1 MPRKPEERAREQIDS
16 ALADAGWIVQDRDAM
31 NLAAGR
37 GVAVRE
43 FRMAPGHGF
52 ADYMLFVDGRAAGV
66 LEAKPVGYTLSSVEL
81 QADRYAAGLPAGL
94 NPPVSPLPFL
104 YVSTGVETRFING
117 LDPEPKTRR
126 ISHVAHVHR
135 PETLAEWLAAETLD
149 GWVRRLHERGGGFHA
164 LPSEALPSS
173 LRARLRTLPP
183 LGREHTYPVEVKED
197 RELYT
202 LPSEARPASWHAPR
216 QTPPGLKQDFLYP
229 AQVEAVNNVER
240 SLQQDRPRA
249 LIQMAT
255 GSGKTICAIT
265 SVYRLI
271 RYAGARRVLFLVDRT
286 NLGEQAEKE
295 FHGFRTPDD
304 HRKFTELYTVQRLA
318 SNTIGTASKVV
329 ITTIQRLYSMLKG
342 EPDFAAEDEASSQF
356 ESTGGAPREP
366 LPVVYNPAY
375 PPEYF
380 DVIVIDECHRSI
392 YTVWRQVLEY
402 FDAFLIGLTATPA
415 KHTFGF
421 FNKNLVME
429 YDHERAV
436 ADGVNVDFEVY
447 GIRTRITGQG
457 ATIEA
462 KPETMVEYRDRQTRQ
477 RRWERPDE
485 DITYGAAELDRR
497 VVARDQIRTVV
508 RTFRERLFTDIF
520 PGRTEVPK
528 TLVFA
533 KDDSHA
539 EDIVEIA
546 RDEFG
551 RGNDFCQKITYKVTA
566 AAPRDLIQAFR
577 NSFEP
582 RIAVTVDMIST
593 GADIKPIEIVMFMR
607 AVRSRVLFEQMKG
620 RGVRVI
626 DPGELRGVT
635 PDARAKTHFVIVDC
649 VGVSD
654 LPLADTRPLERN
666 KTVPFKA
673 LLEHVAMG
681 GTDPTMLSSLAGRL
695 ARLDR
700 QCRPD
705 EHRRIA
711 EASGGSGLA
720 AISRALVDALD
731 PDRQGE
737 AARSRFHVPA
747 AEEPT
752 EPQVQQAAAALLRQA
767 AEPIATRPALRQLL
781 QDVKRQLEQ
790 IIDDISV
797 DDLIEAGA
805 SEEGR
810 RKAKSLV
817 TSFERFIADNRD
829 EIDAIQCF
837 YAAPYARRLRFD
849 DLKALAD
856 EIKAPPRAW
865 TPEKLWRA
873 YETLDK
879 DGVRGASAQRLLT
892 DLVSL
897 VRYALDQ
904 DEELAPFREHVQAR
918 FDHWLVQQ
926 RTADRDF
933 TPEQVRWLEM
943 IRDHIAAS
951 VEMTVDDLDYAPFA
965 EEGGRGRAAQVFG
978 TGLTALLDE
987 LNEVLAA

>member
-1 MPRKPEERAREQIDS
+1 MPLTPEQQARQQID
-16 ALADAGWIVQDRDAM
+16 ALLADAGWLVQDRDEM
-31 NLAAGR
+31 NLAAGL

-52 ADYMLFVDGRAAGV
+52 ADYMLFVDGQAVGV

-81 QADRYAAGLPAGL
+81 QADKYATGLPEGL
-94 NPPVSPLPFL
+94 TPLVNPLPFL

-117 LDPEPKTRR
+117 LDPDPKSRR
-126 ISHVAHVHR
+126 ISHLPHVHR
-135 PETLAEWLAAETLD
+135 PETLAEWVQSETLD
-149 GWVRRLHERGGGFHA
+149 AWVKRLHTDGGGFYTA
-164 LPSEALPSS
+164 AGDTRPAS
-173 LRARLRTLPP
+173 LRARLQTLPP
-183 LGREHTYPVEVKED
+183 LER
-197 RELYT
+197 
-202 LPSEARPASWHAPR
+202 
-216 QTPPGLKQDFLYP
+216 DFLYP
-229 AQVEAVNNVER
+229 VQVEAVQNVER
-240 SLQQDRPRA
+240 SLRRNRPRS
-249 LIQMAT
+249 LVQMAT
-255 GSGKTICAIT
+255 GSGKTIFAIT

-271 RYAGARRVLFLVDRT
+271 RYAGARRVLFLVDRS

-295 FHGFRTPDD
+295 FQGFRTPDD
-304 HRKFTELYTVQRLA
+304 HRKFTELYTVQRLT
-318 SNTIGTASKVV
+318 SNTIGAASKVV
-329 ITTIQRLYSMLKG
+329 ITTIQRLYSMLLG
-342 EPDFAAEDEASSQF
+342 APDFAAEDEAASQF
-356 ESTGGAPREP
+356 ESGAGALSEP
-366 LPVVYNPAY
+366 LSVVYNAAY

-415 KHTFGF
+415 KQTFGF

-436 ADGVNVDFEVY
+436 ADGVNVDFEIY
-447 GIRTRITGQG
+447 DIRTRITGQG
-457 ATIEA
+457 ATISA
-462 KPETMVEYRDRQTRQ
+462 APDTMVEYRDRETRE

-485 DITYGAAELDRR
+485 DITYDAAELDRR

-520 PGRTEVPK
+520 PGREEVPK

-539 EDIVEIA
+539 EDIVEIV

-566 AAPRDLIQAFR
+566 AQPRDLIQAFR

-593 GADIKPIEIVMFMR
+593 GADIRPIEIVMFMR

-626 DPGELRGVT
+626 DSRELKAVT

-654 LPLADTRPLERN
+654 APLADTQPLERK

-681 GTDPTMLSSLAGRL
+681 GTDPAMLSSLASRL

-700 QCRPD
+700 QCGPEER
-705 EHRRIA
+705 ERIA
-711 EASGGSGLA
+711 EASGGAGIG
-720 AISRALVDALD
+720 AISRAIVEGLD
-731 PDRQGE
+731 PDRQV
-737 AARSRFHVPA
+737 AKARSMFEVPA
-747 AEEPT
+747 GDEPT
-752 EPQVQQAAAALLRQA
+752 EQQVKQAATTLLKNA
-767 AEPIATRPALRQLL
+767 AEPIATRPVLRQLL
-781 QDVKRQLEQ
+781 RDIKRQMEQ

-797 DDLIEAGA
+797 DELVEAGA
-805 SEEGR
+805 SEEAKQ
-810 RKAKSLV
+810 KAKSLV
-817 TSFERFIADNRD
+817 TSFEQFIAENRD
-829 EIDAIQCF
+829 EIDALQCF
-837 YAAPYARRLRFD
+837 YAQPYAQRLRFS
-849 DLKALAD
+849 DLKALA
-856 EIKAPPRAW
+856 EAIQAPPRAW
-865 TPEKLWRA
+865 TPKKLWRA
-873 YETLDK
+873 YEMVDR
-879 DGVRGASAQRLLT
+879 DRVRGASAQRLLT

-897 VRYALDQ
+897 VRFAIDR
-904 DEELAPFREHVQAR
+904 DEELAPFGDHVRAR
-918 FDHWLVQQ
+918 FNHWLAQQ
-926 RTADRDF
+926 RTAGRGF

-943 IRDHIAAS
+943 IRDHVAAS
-951 VEMTVDDLDYAPFA
+951 VEMSLEDFDFAPFA
-965 EEGGRGRAAQVFG
+965 EEGGRARATQVFG
-978 TGLTALLDE
+978 AGLGPLLDE

>member
-1 MPRKPEERAREQIDS
+1 MPLTPEQQARERIDT
-16 ALADAGWIVQDRDAM
+16 ALAAAGWIVQDRDGM
-31 NLAAGR
+31 NLAAGI

-52 ADYMLFVDGRAAGV
+52 ADYMLFVGGRAAGV

-81 QADRYAAGLPAGL
+81 QADKYATGLPAGL
-94 NPPVSPLPFL
+94 HPPVDPLPFL
-104 YVSTGVETRFING
+104 YVSTGVDTRFVNS
-117 LDPEPKTRR
+117 LDPNPKSRR
-126 ISHVAHVHR
+126 ISHLPHVHR
-135 PETLAEWLAAETLD
+135 PETLAEWLRAETLD
-149 GWVRRLHERGGGFHA
+149 AWVKRLHAEGGGFYTTA
-164 LPSEALPSS
+164 GDTRPAS

-183 LGREHTYPVEVKED
+183 LER
-197 RELYT
+197 
-202 LPSEARPASWHAPR
+202 
-216 QTPPGLKQDFLYP
+216 DFLYP
-229 AQVEAVNNVER
+229 AQVEAVRNVER
-240 SLQQDRPRA
+240 SLERNHPRS
-249 LIQMAT
+249 LVQMAT
-255 GSGKTICAIT
+255 GSGKTIFAIT

-271 RYAGARRVLFLVDRT
+271 RYAGARRVLFLVDRS

-295 FHGFRTPDD
+295 FEGFRTPDD
-304 HRKFTELYTVQRLA
+304 HRKFTELYTVQRLT
-318 SNTIGTASKVV
+318 SNTIGAASKVV

-342 EPDFAAEDEASSQF
+342 EPDFAAEDEAASQF
-356 ESTGGAPREP
+356 ESAGAAPSEP
-366 LPVVYNPAY
+366 LPVVYSAAY

-402 FDAFLIGLTATPA
+402 FDAFLVGLTATPA
-415 KHTFGF
+415 KQTFGF

-447 GIRTRITGQG
+447 DIRTRITGQG
-457 ATIEA
+457 ATIA
-462 KPETMVEYRDRQTRQ
+462 AAPDTMVEYRDRQTRE

-485 DITYGAAELDRR
+485 DIIYGAAELDRR
-497 VVARDQIRTVV
+497 VVARDQIRTIV
-508 RTFRERLFTDIF
+508 RAFRDRLFTDIF

-539 EDIVEIA
+539 EDVVEIV

-566 AAPRDLIQAFR
+566 AQPRDLIQAFR

-593 GADIKPIEIVMFMR
+593 GADIRPIEIVMFLR

-626 DPGELRGVT
+626 DARELQAVT

-654 LPLADTRPLERN
+654 APLADTQPLERK

-681 GTDPTMLSSLAGRL
+681 GTDPATLSSLAGRL

-700 QCRPD
+700 QCGPEER
-705 EHRRIA
+705 ERIA
-711 EASGGSGLA
+711 EVSGGAGIG
-720 AISRALVDALD
+720 AISRAIVEGLD
-731 PDRQGE
+731 PDRQVAE
-737 AARSRFHVPA
+737 ARSTFDVPA
-747 AEEPT
+747 DEEPT
-752 EPQVQQAAAALLRQA
+752 EQQVMQAATTLLKKA
-767 AEPIATRPALRQLL
+767 AEPIATRPALRRLL
-781 QDVKRQLEQ
+781 QDIKRRMEQ

-797 DDLIEAGA
+797 DELIEAGA
-805 SEEGR
+805 GEEAK
-810 RKAKSLV
+810 RKARSLV
-817 TSFERFIADNRD
+817 DSFERFIADNRD
-829 EIDAIQCF
+829 EIDALQCF
-837 YAAPYARRLRFD
+837 YAQPYAKRLRFG
-849 DLKALAD
+849 DLKTLAD
-856 EIKAPPRAW
+856 AIKAPPRAW

-873 YETLDK
+873 YETLDR
-879 DGVRGASAQRLLT
+879 DRVRGASAQRLLT

-897 VRYALDQ
+897 VRFATDR
-904 DEELAPFREHVQAR
+904 DAELAPFGEHVRAR
-918 FDHWLVQQ
+918 FDDWLAQQ
-926 RTADRDF
+926 RTAGRGF

-951 VEMTVDDLDYAPFA
+951 VEMSLEDLDYAPFA
-965 EEGGRGRAAQVFG
+965 EEGGRARAAKVFG
-978 TGLTALLDE
+978 AGLGPLLDE

>member
-1 MPRKPEERAREQIDS
+1 MARTPEQRARLQIDE
-16 ALADAGWIVQDRDAM
+16 ALADAGWIVQDRDVM

-52 ADYMLFVDGRAAGV
+52 ADYMLFVDGLAAGV
-66 LEAKPVGYTLSSVEL
+66 LEAKPAGYTLSSVEL
-81 QADRYAAGLPAGL
+81 QAAKYATGLPAGL
-94 NPPVSPLPFL
+94 NPPVRPLPFL
-104 YVSTGVETRFING
+104 YSSTGVETRFINR
-117 LDPEPKTRR
+117 LDPRPKSRR
-126 ISHVAHVHR
+126 ISHLPHVHR

-149 GWVRRLHERGGGFHA
+149 AWVKRLHAEGGGFYTA
-164 LPSEALPSS
+164 AGDARPAS
-173 LRARLRTLPP
+173 LRARLQTLPP
-183 LGREHTYPVEVKED
+183 VEQDYLYPV
-197 RELYT
+197 
-202 LPSEARPASWHAPR
+202 
-216 QTPPGLKQDFLYP
+216 
-229 AQVEAVNNVER
+229 QVEAVGNLER
-240 SLQQDRPRA
+240 SLKDDRPRS
-249 LIQMAT
+249 LVQMAT
-255 GSGKTICAIT
+255 GSGKTVFAIT

-271 RYAGARRVLFLVDRT
+271 RYAGARRVLFLVDRS

-295 FHGFRTPDD
+295 FQAFRTPED
-304 HRKFTELYTVQRLA
+304 HRKFTELYTVQRLT
-318 SNTIGTASKVV
+318 SNTIGAASKVV
-329 ITTIQRLYSMLKG
+329 VTTIQRLYSMLKG
-342 EPDFAAEDEASSQF
+342 EPDFAAEDEAPSQF
-356 ESTGGAPREP
+356 ESGGGARSEP

-402 FDAFLIGLTATPA
+402 FDAFLVGLTATPA
-415 KHTFGF
+415 RHTFGF

-447 GIRTRITGQG
+447 DIRTRITGQG

-462 KPETMVEYRDRQTRQ
+462 TPDTMVEYRDRQTRE

-485 DITYGAAELDRR
+485 DITYDAAELDRR

-508 RTFRERLFTDIF
+508 RTFRDRLFTDIF
-520 PGRTEVPK
+520 PGRKEVPK

-539 EDIVEIA
+539 EDIVEIV

-566 AAPRDLIQAFR
+566 VQPSDLIQAFR

-626 DPGELRGVT
+626 DARELQAVT
-635 PDARAKTHFVIVDC
+635 PDAPAKTYFVIVDC

-654 LPLADTRPLERN
+654 VPLADTQPLER
-666 KTVPFKA
+666 KRAVPFKA

-681 GTDPTMLSSLAGRL
+681 GTDPGMLSSLAGRL

-700 QCRPD
+700 QCGPEERQQ
-705 EHRRIA
+705 IA
-711 EASGGSGLA
+711 AASGGPGIS
-720 AISRALVDALD
+720 AISRAIVEGLD
-731 PDRQGE
+731 PDRQIAE
-737 AARSRFHVPA
+737 ARSTFNVPA
-747 AEEPT
+747 GEEPT
-752 EPQVQQAAAALLRQA
+752 AQQVQQAATTLLTQA
-767 AEPIATRPALRQLL
+767 AVPIATRPALRRLL
-781 QDVKRQLEQ
+781 QDIKRRVEQ
-790 IIDDISV
+790 IVDDISV
-797 DDLIEAGA
+797 DELVTAGA
-805 SEEGR
+805 SEEAKQ
-810 RKAKSLV
+810 KAKSLV
-817 TSFERFIADNRD
+817 ASFERFIADNRD
-829 EIDAIQCF
+829 EIDALQCF
-837 YAAPYARRLRFD
+837 YAQPYARRLRFG

-856 EIKAPPRAW
+856 AMKAPPRAW

-873 YETLDK
+873 YEMLDK
-879 DGVRGASAQRLLT
+879 DRVRGAAAQRLLT

-897 VRYALDQ
+897 VRFAMHQ
-904 DEELAPFREHVQAR
+904 DADLAPFGDRVRAR
-918 FDHWLVQQ
+918 FDHWLAQQ
-926 RTADRDF
+926 RTAGRDF
-933 TPEQVRWLEM
+933 APEQMRWLEM
-943 IRDHIAAS
+943 IRDHVTAS
-951 VEMTVDDLDYAPFA
+951 VEMSLEDFDYAPFA
-965 EEGGRGRAAQVFG
+965 EEGGQRPRRAGVRRPRLG
-978 TGLTALLDE
+978 PLLDE

>member
-1 MPRKPEERAREQIDS
+1 MPLTPEQQARQQIDT
-16 ALADAGWIVQDRDAM
+16 ALADAGWVVQDRDEM
-31 NLAAGR
+31 NLAAGL

-52 ADYMLFVDGRAAGV
+52 ADYMLFVDGQAVGV

-81 QADRYAAGLPAGL
+81 QADKYATGLPAGL
-94 NPPVSPLPFL
+94 NPPVNPLPFL
-104 YVSTGVETRFING
+104 YVSTGVDTRFING
-117 LDPEPKTRR
+117 LDPDLKSRR
-126 ISHVAHVHR
+126 ISHLPHIHR
-135 PETLAEWLAAETLD
+135 PETLAEWLRAETRD
-149 GWVRRLHERGGGFHA
+149 AWVKRLHLEGGGVHTVA
-164 LPSEALPSS
+164 DETRPSS
-173 LRARLRTLPP
+173 LRGRIQTLP
-183 LGREHTYPVEVKED
+183 
-197 RELYT
+197 EL
-202 LPSEARPASWHAPR
+202 E
-216 QTPPGLKQDFLYP
+216 QDFLYP
-229 AQVEAVNNVER
+229 VQVEAVGNVEWSLKRNNPR
-240 SLQQDRPRA
+240 SLV
-249 LIQMAT
+249 QMAT
-255 GSGKTICAIT
+255 GSGKTIFAIT

-271 RYAGARRVLFLVDRT
+271 RYAGARRVLFLVDRS

-295 FHGFRTPDD
+295 FQGFRSPDD
-304 HRKFTELYTVQRLA
+304 HRKFTELYTVQRLT
-318 SNTIGTASKVV
+318 SNTIGAASKVV

-342 EPDFAAEDEASSQF
+342 EPDFAAEEEAPSQF
-356 ESTGGAPREP
+356 ESGAGGLSEP
-366 LPVVYNPAY
+366 PPVVYNGAY

-402 FDAFLIGLTATPA
+402 FDAFLVGLTATPA
-415 KHTFGF
+415 KQTFGF

-447 GIRTRITGQG
+447 NIRTRITGQG

-462 KPETMVEYRDRQTRQ
+462 TPDTMVEYRDRQTRQ

-485 DITYGAAELDRR
+485 DITYAAAELDRR

-508 RTFRERLFTDIF
+508 RTFRDRLFTDIF

-539 EDIVEIA
+539 EDIVEIV

-551 RGNDFCQKITYKVTA
+551 GGNDFCQKITYKVTA
-566 AAPRDLIQAFR
+566 AQPRDLIQAFR

-626 DPGELRGVT
+626 DARELQAVT

-654 LPLADTRPLERN
+654 ARLVDTQPLER
-666 KTVPFKA
+666 KKAVSFKA

-681 GTDPTMLSSLAGRL
+681 GTDPAMLSSLASRL

-700 QCRPD
+700 QCGPEER
-705 EHRRIA
+705 ERIA
-711 EASGGSGLA
+711 EVSGGAGIR
-720 AISRALVDALD
+720 AISHAIVEGLD
-731 PDRQGE
+731 PDRQV
-737 AARSRFHVPA
+737 AKARSMFDVPA
-747 AEEPT
+747 GAEPT
-752 EPQVQQAAAALLRQA
+752 EPQVKQAATTLLKQA
-767 AEPIATRPALRQLL
+767 AEPIATRPALRHLL
-781 QDVKRQLEQ
+781 QDIKRKLEQ
-790 IIDDISV
+790 LIDDISV
-797 DDLIEAGA
+797 DELIVAGA
-805 SEEGR
+805 SEAAKQ
-810 RKAKSLV
+810 KAKSLV
-817 TSFERFIADNRD
+817 DSFERFIADNKD
-829 EIDAIQCF
+829 EIDALQCF
-837 YAAPYARRLRFD
+837 YGTPYAKRLRFS
-849 DLKALAD
+849 DLKTLAD

-879 DGVRGASAQRLLT
+879 HRVRGASAQRLLT

-897 VRYALDQ
+897 VRFAMDQ
-904 DEELAPFREHVQAR
+904 DDELTPFGEHVRSR
-918 FDHWLVQQ
+918 FDRWLAQQ
-926 RTADRDF
+926 RTAGRDF

-978 TGLTALLDE
+978 KGLGPLLNE

>member
-1 MPRKPEERAREQIDS
+1 MPHKPEERARDRIDS
-16 ALADAGWIVQDRDAM
+16 ALAEAGWIIQDRDAM

-37 GVAVRE
+37 GVAVSE

-66 LEAKPVGYTLSSVEL
+66 LEAKPVGYTLSSVEA
-81 QADRYAAGLPAGL
+81 QADQYAAGLPGGL
-94 NPPVSPLPFL
+94 NPPVSHLPFL

-117 LDPEPKTRR
+117 LDPEPKTRS
-126 ISHVAHVHR
+126 ISHVAHIHR

-149 GWVRRLHERGGGFHA
+149 AWVKRLRAEGGGLYTA
-164 LPSEALPSS
+164 AGDARPAS

-183 LGREHTYPVEVKED
+183 LE
-197 RELYT
+197 
-202 LPSEARPASWHAPR
+202 
-216 QTPPGLKQDFLYP
+216 QDFLYP
-229 AQVEAVNNVER
+229 VQVEAVKNVER
-240 SLQQDRPRA
+240 SLRQDRPRA
-249 LIQMAT
+249 LVQMAT

-265 SVYRLI
+265 AIYRLI

-318 SNTIGTASKVV
+318 SNTIGEAGKVV
-329 ITTIQRLYSMLKG
+329 ITTIQRLYSMLRG

-366 LPVVYNPAY
+366 LPVVYNPGY

-462 KPETMVEYRDRQTRQ
+462 KPETMVEYRDRQTRR
-477 RRWERPDE
+477 RRWERPDD
-485 DITYGAAELDRR
+485 DITYAAAELDRR

-520 PGRTEVPK
+520 PGRKEVPK

-539 EDIVEIA
+539 EDIVEIV

-607 AVRSRVLFEQMKG
+607 AVKSRVLFEQMKG

-626 DPGELRGVT
+626 DPAELRAVT

-666 KTVPFKA
+666 RTVPFKA
-673 LLEHVAMG
+673 LLEHAAMG
-681 GTDPTMLSSLAGRL
+681 GTDPAMLSSLAGRL

-700 QCRPD
+700 QCGPD
-705 EHRRIA
+705 ERRRIA
-711 EASGGSGLA
+711 EASGGPGLA
-720 AISRALVDALD
+720 AISRALVEALD
-731 PDRQGE
+731 PDRQVAE
-737 AARSRFHVPA
+737 ARSRFDVPDG
-747 AEEPT
+747 EEPT
-752 EPQVQQAAAALLRQA
+752 EPQVRQAADALLRQA
-767 AEPIATRPALRQLL
+767 AEPISTRPALRRLL

-797 DDLIEAGA
+797 DELIEAGA
-805 SEEGR
+805 NEEAKE
-810 RKAKSLV
+810 KAKSLV
-817 TSFERFIADNRD
+817 ASFEQFLADNRD
-829 EIDAIQCF
+829 EIDALQCF
-837 YAAPYARRLRFD
+837 YSAPYARRLRFD
-849 DLKALAD
+849 ELKALAD
-856 EIKAPPRAW
+856 AIAAPPRAW

-879 DGVRGASAQRLLT
+879 DRVRGASAQRLLA

-897 VRYALDQ
+897 VRFATRRDA
-904 DEELAPFREHVQAR
+904 ELAPFRERVHAR
-918 FDHWLVQQ
+918 FAAWLGQQ
-926 RTADRDF
+926 RAAGREF
-933 TPEQVRWLEM
+933 TPEQMRWLEM
-943 IRDHIAAS
+943 IRDHVAAS
-951 VEMTVDDLDYAPFA
+951 VEMSLEDLDYAPFA

-978 TGLTALLDE
+978 AGLTALLDE